1 MAAHTAVAFLMLFLA
16 AFISRPASGMMK
28 TFSSEGISGY
38 VARRLFLAL
47 FILVPLDILAMTGH
61 SKGMYSHET
70 EAVLHIFFL
79 FSTFI
84 YLMFIGFGSLDK
96 IQAVEE
102 VNRAKSEFVSFV
114 SHQLKN
120 PLTAIRWSASALLD
134 SPQPPNQVQ
143 TENIINIKKSA
154 DQMINLV
161 SSFLDVSKIEQ
172 GTFAE
177 EIQNINL
184 LETAD
189 NVIKEL
195 EPQIKEKELNI
206 IKEYDKDMPMLK
218 VDSKLAKI
226 ILQNLIS
233 NAVQYTPQ
241 KGQINISIKTDG
253 KNLNI
258 IVADTGLGIP
268 QTQQPNVFKKLF
280 RAENVKKETKG
291 SGLGLNMA
299 KLFWNALM
307 EESGLN
313 QKRERGQ
320 LSLCLC
326 L

>member
-1 MAAHTAVAFLMLFLA
+1 
-16 AFISRPASGMMK
+16 
-28 TFSSEGISGY
+28 
-38 VARRLFLAL
+38 
-47 FILVPLDILAMTGH
+47 
-61 SKGMYSHET
+61 
-70 EAVLHIFFL
+70 
-79 FSTFI
+79 
-84 YLMFIGFGSLDK
+84 
-96 IQAVEE
+96 
-102 VNRAKSEFVSFV
+102 
-114 SHQLKN
+114 
-120 PLTAIRWSASALLD
+120 
-134 SPQPPNQVQ
+134 
-143 TENIINIKKSA
+143 
-154 DQMINLV
+154 MINLV

-291 SGLGLNMA
+291 SGLGLYMA
-299 KLFWNALM
+299 KTLLERINGRIWF
-307 EESGLN
+307 ESKEGKGTTFFVSLP
-313 QKRERGQ
+313 
-320 LSLCLC
+320 LS
-326 L
+326 